1 MNQFEYLSVLV
12 SIIIGLGLSHL
23 LSSAA
28 RLIQIRH
35 RTRLYPP
42 ALIWMGIL
50 FLANIQIW
58 WVGFDRRDSDE
69 WHFFSFLLYLLI
81 PIGASV
87 LSYLVVP
94 PLDGDAVVDLKA
106 SYHEN
111 RAWFFGLFG
120 VLPLISLLEEHVRD
134 DGLPWDV
141 DVLFRI
147 VFAALAFIVAGTRN
161 ERVHLLNAL
170 LALGLFFAYVG
181 LLFLRLQ

>member
-1 MNQFEYLSVLV
+1 MTHFEYLSVLV

-42 ALIWMGIL
+42 TLIWMGI
-50 FLANIQIW
+50 
-58 WVGFDRRDSDE
+58 
-69 WHFFSFLLYLLI
+69 
-81 PIGASV
+81 
-87 LSYLVVP
+87 LVVP

-111 RAWFFGLFG
+111 RTWFFGLFG
-120 VLPLISLLEEHVRD
+120 ALPLISLLEEHVR

-147 VFAALAFIVAGTRN
+147 VFASLAFIVAGTRN

-170 LALGLFFAYVG
+170 LALGLFCAYVG